1 MLGVSLLLAA
11 LPARADAL
19 RGDLD
24 LMGTWYVLVHYK
36 DSATNNPDFE
46 RWLDR
51 IWVLEASGSRLKW
64 TDYPLVI
71 FRDKDGRFERRAG
84 MSQSRSLAFW
94 DPNEDQL
101 EQIQSGLE
109 VNPRGSKTK
118 TVRGSAAEGWRSRG
132 AIGGLSA
139 NTLTYTETWSI
150 EGDGG
155 LPVIRIEDSL
165 GGARAESLDGVTEYR
180 ATEMLPGGDELRG
193 TFNRDETR
201 TGVFRMLRAGAVEDV
216 KGSKSQAEMREK
228 YDAGGLGGAIGSVM
242 AGVSAEHVKEN
253 PEAVRAEVKQS
264 VQKSFRERGLDTD
277 QSSPVIDDLVDQIME
292 QLEKGKTPEQIDR
305 MIRQGKIAPRQF
317 R

>member
-1 MLGVSLLLAA
+1 MLGLALLLAA

-24 LMGTWYVLVHYK
+24 VTGTWYVLVHYK

-51 IWVLEASGSRLKW
+51 VWVLEESGSRLKW
-64 TDYPLVI
+64 IDYPLVI
-71 FRDKDGRFERRAG
+71 FQDRDGRFERRAG
-84 MSQSRSLAFW
+84 MNQARTLAFW
-94 DPNEDQL
+94 EPNADQL

-155 LPVIRIEDSL
+155 LPVFRIQDSL
-165 GGARAESLDGVTEYR
+165 GGARVESLDGVTEYR
-180 ATEMLPGGDELRG
+180 TTEILPGGEELRG
-193 TFNRDETR
+193 TFNRDGTR
-201 TGVFRMLRAGAVEDV
+201 TGTFRMLRAGPVEDV
-216 KGSKSQAEMREK
+216 KGSQSQAELRKK
-228 YDAGGLGGAIGSVM
+228 YAAGGLGGAIGSIM
-242 AGVSAEHVKEN
+242 AGVSTEQIQEN
-253 PEAVRAEVKQS
+253 PEAVRAEVKKS
-264 VQKSFRERGLDTD
+264 VQESFSERGLDID

-305 MIRQGKIAPRQF
+305 MIRQGKISPRQF

>member
-1 MLGVSLLLAA
+1 MLGLLLLLAA
-11 LPARADAL
+11 FPARADAL

-24 LMGTWYVLVHYK
+24 LRGTWYVLVHYK
-36 DSATNNPDFE
+36 DSGTNNPDFE

-51 IWVLEASGSRLKW
+51 IWVLEESGSRLKW
-64 TDYPLVI
+64 IDYPLVI
-71 FRDKDGRFERRAG
+71 FRDQNGRFERRAG
-84 MSQSRSLAFW
+84 MNQARALEFW
-94 DPNEDQL
+94 EPNPKQL

-118 TVRGSAAEGWRSRG
+118 TVRGSASEGWRTRA

-155 LPVIRIEDSL
+155 LPVFRIEDSL

-180 ATEMLPGGDELRG
+180 TTEILPGGEELRG
-193 TFNRDETR
+193 AYNRDGTR
-201 TGVFRMLRAGAVEDV
+201 IGTFRMLRAGPVGDV
-216 KGSKSQAEMREK
+216 KGSQSQAELREK
-228 YDAGGLGGAIGSVM
+228 YEVGGLGGAIGSVM
-242 AGVSAEHVKEN
+242 AGVSAERIQEN
-253 PEAVRAEVKQS
+253 PEAVRAEVKQG
-264 VQKSFRERGLDTD
+264 VQKSFRDRGLDPD